1 MSPLVQ
7 RLATLLAILV
17 FGAGSLACAHPQQV
31 PAGALTVTREAPPEG
46 APEEAKTVRVEYAL
60 RNDAIDRDFT
70 KSFKDGFSKKGLKVD
85 QKIDARAHFDV
96 KDAKIVGTITYVKK
110 GMGHYSILSAELEA
124 VGHYDADVQVDV
136 DVQAKGDTSK
146 ADASD
151 WSGTSV
157 GGKPFALAKNVMPTN
172 IPVAGPLFL
181 HVHFDLTAACALEVQ
196 GQMHA
201 TAGVGIRGD
210 VHLAA
215 KYKKDGF
222 VGEGGKKSR
231 FKFEHSAPNFE
242 LAPRPYLTVTGKQQR
257 LHGKCSLQP
266 TAVLLLEH
274 SVGAKLSVE
283 PFLELDAQRA
293 SSRAPWKLDAQAGV
307 SVHAATDIE
316 VFGRQMAKPLEFEL
330 AKIMLTKP
338 GDDLGVTP
346 PPVVPPGPLGPAA
359 RESEA
364 PAMVASNLMVPMK
377 AVPLAAK
384 SRPSFSLPWKRKR

>member
-1 MSPLVQ
+1 MSHLLQ
-7 RLATLLAILV
+7 RAATLLAILF
-17 FGAGSLACAHPQQV
+17 FGAGSIACAHPQQM
-31 PAGALTVTREAPPEG
+31 PAGTLTVTREAAPEG
-46 APEEAKTVRVEYAL
+46 SPEEAKTVRVEYAL

-85 QKIDARAHFDV
+85 ETIDARAHFDV
-96 KDAKIVGTITYVKK
+96 KDAKIVGTVTYVKK

-136 DVQAKGDTSK
+136 DVQAKGDTTK
-146 ADASD
+146 ANEAD
-151 WSGTSV
+151 WAATST
-157 GGKPFALAKNVMPTN
+157 GGKPFSLAKNIMPTN

-181 HVHFDLTAACALEVQ
+181 HVHFDLTAACAMEVE

-201 TAGVGIRGD
+201 TAGMGVRGD
-210 VHLAA
+210 VHLSA

-222 VGEGGKKSR
+222 VREDGKKSK
-231 FKFEHSAPNFE
+231 FIFEHSAPNFE
-242 LAPRPYLTVTGKQQR
+242 LAPKPYLTVTGKQQR

-266 TAVLLLEH
+266 TAVLLIEH

-293 SSRAPWKLDAQAGV
+293 SSRAPWKLGAQAGV

-338 GDDLGVTP
+338 GDEMGEAP
-346 PPVVPPGPLGPAA
+346 PRLETAPQSEKAPAA
-359 RESEA
+359 L
-364 PAMVASNLMVPMK
+364 ASNFSVPMK
-377 AVPLAAK
+377 TVPLAAK
-384 SRPSFSLPWKRKR
+384 MKPAFSLPWKKKR

>member
-1 MSPLVQ
+1 MSPLFQ
-7 RLATLLAILV
+7 RLATLGAVLF
-17 FGAGSLACAHPQQV
+17 FGAGSVACAHPQQV
-31 PAGALTVTREAPPEG
+31 PGGTLTVSRPAAPPEG
-46 APEEAKTVRVEYAL
+46 APDEAKTVRVEYAL

-85 QKIDARAHFDV
+85 EKIDARAHFDV
-96 KDAKIVGTITYVKK
+96 KDAKIVGTVTYVKK

-124 VGHYDADVQVDV
+124 IGHYDADVQLDV
-136 DVQAKGDTSK
+136 DVQAKGDTTK
-146 ADASD
+146 ANEGD
-151 WSGTSV
+151 WAGTSV
-157 GGKPFALAKNVMPTN
+157 GGKPFELAKNIMPTN

-181 HVHFDLTAACALEVQ
+181 HVHFDLTAACALEVE

-201 TAGVGIRGD
+201 TAGVGVRGD
-210 VHLAA
+210 VHLSA

-222 VGEGGKKSR
+222 VREDGKKSR
-231 FKFEHSAPNFE
+231 FQFDHSAPNFE

-293 SSRAPWKLDAQAGV
+293 SNRAPWKLDAQAGV
-307 SVHAATDIE
+307 SVHAATDLE
-316 VFGRQMAKPLEFEL
+316 VFGRQIGKPLEFEL

-338 GDDLGVTP
+338 GDDLGVP
-346 PPVVPPGPLGPAA
+346 PPAAPPKESAPPA
-359 RESEA
+359 
-364 PAMVASNLMVPMK
+364 VLASNMMLPMK
-377 AVPLAAK
+377 AVPLSAK
-384 SRPSFSLPWKRKR
+384 TRPSFSLPWKKKR